1 MKRIQPLWT
10 AVLGIVALL
19 LIVCFGSWLSRLSIV
34 GNSGLDLTENKVHSL
49 TDGTRAILSELD
61 RETPVTIRYYATR
74 QSPLLSREQKL
85 FLGKV
90 DALLKKYESLAAGG
104 LRVEYLDPQ
113 PDTEEEDSARLD
125 GIAGQRIALD
135 NQEEN
140 IYLGISVSCLDQKT
154 NVASLDPN
162 QDTMLEYE
170 LSRAIAEVSRVDKPV
185 LGVITSL
192 PLEGAP
198 ARMPGQRPA
207 SPWILYQMLTQ
218 NYEVK
223 LLGASPEEIDP
234 SITSLLVLHPENV
247 SEKTEYGI
255 DQYLMQGGNLLVALD
270 PYCYAASALQGGLS
284 AGGLSQSNLPKL
296 LKSWGVD
303 YDPSK
308 LVFDLKYKTPLQGGI
323 TSPLFLSLSSDAIEQ
338 KSEVVTQGINDLVL
352 PFAGSLSVSG
362 STLEVEPLLT
372 GSSNSGLVASHKA
385 LDIRGSALSSHQNT
399 LDSHSHTF
407 ALRLTGD
414 FQSAFPKGLS
424 SENGDNQSA
433 AGSDDSEES
442 SQTTDQAEGLKSSG
456 GKGSVIVLAD
466 VDFLAD
472 PFAFQ
477 VSNVMGMQMVQAVN
491 GNSSLLLNIIDQSLG
506 SKHLIGSRSRS
517 SARRPF
523 TVIEEMEGEFE
534 RSVGE
539 KIAAVQA
546 QQEAAIAKIQELE
559 ANRAQ
564 GSAFTLSRDSA
575 AEIERLNEEQ
585 VKYAREVRELQKGL
599 QSQKSDLAG
608 SVIFWTMVPVI
619 LLVIITG
626 LSVLTIRKQRSK
638 KVFN

>member
-1 MKRIQPLWT
+1 MKRIQPLWA

-19 LIVCFGSWLSRLSIV
+19 LIVCFGSWLSRLSTV

-125 GIAGQRIALD
+125 GIAGQRITLD

-185 LGVITSL
+185 LGVITGL

-223 LLGASPEEIDP
+223 LLGANPEEIDP
-234 SITSLLVLHPENV
+234 AITSLLVLHPENV

-284 AGGLSQSNLPKL
+284 AGGLSQSDLPKL

-308 LVFDLKYKTPLQGGI
+308 LVFDVKYKTPLQGGI
-323 TSPLFLSLSSDAIEQ
+323 TSPLFLSLSSDAIQQE
-338 KSEVVTQGINDLVL
+338 SEVVTRGINDLVL
-352 PFAGSLSVSG
+352 PFVGSLSTSG

-372 GSSNSGLVASHKA
+372 GSPNSGLVASHEA
-385 LDIRGSALSSHQNT
+385 LDIRGSAIHSYQNT
-399 LDSHSHTF
+399 LDSQAHTF
-407 ALRLTGD
+407 ALRLKGD
-414 FQSAFPKGLS
+414 FQSAFPEGLS
-424 SENGDNQSA
+424 SENGNDE
-433 AGSDDSEES
+433 SDDSDEN
-442 SQTTDQAEGLKSSG
+442 SQTADQAEGLKSSG

-477 VSNVMGMQMVQAVN
+477 VSNVMGMQMVQAMN

-539 KIAAVQA
+539 KIAEAQA
-546 QQEAAIAKIQELE
+546 QQEATIAKIQELE

-619 LLVIITG
+619 LLVITTG